1 MGGLIMAYHMKGEPN
16 PAALCQS
23 KPLLGEAVRQA
34 HQNYQAP
41 YRLCLMGGLAA
52 LSSAAQS
59 LADVVMPYGAKVPIS
74 LSLVGI
80 ALSGERKSTV
90 ERRFMKE
97 IKALDD
103 NLEEEHNSNL
113 ADYKVKM
120 LEWKGRK
127 KQLEKQLAKSGSDD
141 HELTSIREAL
151 RELLATEPTK
161 PQRAKLV
168 YEDISPMAMLNALN
182 ETGVGTLVSSEGGI
196 IVDGKSFDAVPHLN
210 SLWSGD
216 KVSVARVGKPSLN
229 ISNARLTVS
238 IMLQPEIFKPQTG
251 KKGEKIRGSGH
262 WARYLVIN
270 PESTQGTRLSTR
282 QANSWEHLDAFDRR
296 IREILSKAR
305 MARIVGD
312 VEREEIRF
320 SEEAAAAWYKLA
332 DRIEE
337 AILPGGQFEHASDHA
352 SKLGENIARV
362 AALLHYFEE
371 DGDAISVE
379 TLNVAAD
386 ICAECSDDFL
396 KLFVP
401 PPEEIRDAI
410 ELNKLIN
417 RIRDDGW
424 RFIRKTYLHKRCPNA
439 QRTGGRFFR
448 ALDVLLNEGVISEY
462 VDGHNAQ
469 CLDLCPN
476 LPRPRWLVN
485 GRR

>member
-1 MGGLIMAYHMKGEPN
+1 MGGLIMAYHMKGEIN
-16 PAALCQS
+16 PAAFCQS

-34 HQNYQAP
+34 HQNFQAP

-59 LADVVMPYGAKVPIS
+59 LADVAMPYGAKVPIG
-74 LSLVGI
+74 LNLVGV
-80 ALSGERKSTV
+80 APSGERKSTV

-127 KQLEKQLAKSGSDD
+127 KQLEKQLGKSGGDE

-151 RELLATEPTK
+151 RELLVTEPTK

-229 ISNARLTVS
+229 ISDARLAVS
-238 IMLQPEIFKPQTG
+238 IMLQPEIFKPHTG
-251 KKGEKIRGSGH
+251 KKGEKVRGSGH
-262 WARYLVIN
+262 WARYLVFS

-282 QANSWEHLDAFDRR
+282 QANSWEHLEAFDRR
-296 IREILSKAR
+296 LREILSKAR
-305 MARIVGD
+305 MARVVGD
-312 VEREEIRF
+312 FEREEIRF
-320 SEEAAAAWYKLA
+320 SEEAAAAWFKVS

-337 AILPGGQFEHASDHA
+337 EILPGGRFERASDHA

-362 AALLHYFEE
+362 AALLHYFEG
-371 DGDAISVE
+371 DGDAISIE
-379 TLNVAAD
+379 TFNVAAD

-401 PPEEIRDAI
+401 PPEEITDAI

-417 RIRDDGW
+417 RTRDDGL
-424 RFIRKTYLHKRCPNA
+424 RFIRRTYLHKRCPNA

-448 ALDVLLNEGVISEY
+448 ALDVLLREGVVRSY
-462 VDGHNAQ
+462 VDMSNSQ
-469 CLDLCPN
+469 CLDLCPL
-476 LPRPRWLVN
+476 LPLPWGPQN
-485 GRR
+485 GHH

>member
-1 MGGLIMAYHMKGEPN
+1 MGGLIMAYPMTGKIN
-16 PAALCQS
+16 PAAFCQS

-34 HQNYQAP
+34 HQNFQAP

-59 LADVVMPYGAKVPIS
+59 LADVVMPYGAKVP
-74 LSLVGI
+74 LSLNQVGV

-113 ADYKVKM
+113 ADYKVKI
-120 LEWKGRK
+120 LEWKSRK
-127 KQLEKQLAKSGSDD
+127 KQLEKKLGKSGGDE
-141 HELTSIREAL
+141 HELACIREEL

-229 ISNARLTVS
+229 ISDARLAVS

-251 KKGEKIRGSGH
+251 KKGEKVRGSGH
-262 WARYLVIN
+262 WARYLVFN
-270 PESTQGTRLSTR
+270 PESTQGTRLSIR
-282 QANSWEHLDAFDRR
+282 QANSWEHLEAFDRR

-305 MARIVGD
+305 MARVVGD

-337 AILPGGQFEHASDHA
+337 AIRPGGQFEHASDHA

-379 TLNVAAD
+379 TFNAAAD
-386 ICAECSDDFL
+386 ICAECSHDFL

-401 PPEEIRDAI
+401 RPEEVRDAV
-410 ELNKLIN
+410 ELDKLIN
-417 RIRDDGW
+417 RMRDDGL
-424 RFIRKTYLHKRCPNA
+424 RFIRRTYLHKRCPNA
-439 QRTGGRFFR
+439 QRTGGRFFL
-448 ALDVLLNEGVISEY
+448 ALDALLREGVIRSY
-462 VDGHNAQ
+462 VDMSNSQ
-469 CLDLCPN
+469 CLDLCPL
-476 LPRPRWLVN
+476 LPLPWGPKN
-485 GRR
+485 GHH

>member
-1 MGGLIMAYHMKGEPN
+1 MGGLIMAYPMRGKIN

-34 HQNYQAP
+34 RQNFQAP

-59 LADVVMPYGAKVPIS
+59 LADVVMPYGARVPIS

-103 NLEEEHNSNL
+103 NLEEEHNTNL

-127 KQLEKQLAKSGSDD
+127 KKLEKQLGKSVGDE

-229 ISNARLTVS
+229 ISDARLTVS
-238 IMLQPEIFKPQTG
+238 IMLQPEIFKPHTG
-251 KKGEKIRGSGH
+251 KKGEKVRGSGH
-262 WARYLVIN
+262 WARYLVFN
-270 PESTQGTRLSTR
+270 PESTQGTRLSMY
-282 QANSWEHLDAFDRR
+282 QANSWEHLEAFDRR
-296 IREILSKAR
+296 IREILNKAR

-320 SEEAAAAWYKLA
+320 SDEAAAAWYKWA

-337 AILPGGQFEHASDHA
+337 AILPGKQFEHASDHA

-362 AALLHYFEE
+362 AALLHYFEG
-371 DGDAISVE
+371 DGGAISVE
-379 TLNVAAD
+379 TFNVALD
-386 ICAECSDDFL
+386 ICAECSDDFR

-401 PPEEIRDAI
+401 LPEEIRDAV
-410 ELNKLIN
+410 ELDKRIN
-417 RIRDDGW
+417 RIRDDGL
-424 RFIRKTYLHKRCPNA
+424 RFIRRTYLHKRCPNA

-448 ALDVLLNEGVISEY
+448 ALDVLLREQVISAY
-462 VDGHNAQ
+462 IDGKNAE
-469 CLDLCPN
+469 CLDLCPH
-476 LPRPRWLVN
+476 LPKPAWLVN
-485 GRR
+485 GHH

>member
-16 PAALCQS
+16 PAAFCQS

-141 HELTSIREAL
+141 DHELTSIREAL

-161 PQRAKLV
+161 PQRAKIV

-182 ETGVGTLVSSEGGI
+182 ETGGGTLVSSEGGI

-210 SLWSGD
+210 SLWSL
-216 KVSVARVGKPSLN
+216 SL
-229 ISNARLTVS
+229 IH
-238 IMLQPEIFKPQTG
+238 I
-251 KKGEKIRGSGH
+251 
-262 WARYLVIN
+262 
-270 PESTQGTRLSTR
+270 
-282 QANSWEHLDAFDRR
+282 
-296 IREILSKAR
+296 
-305 MARIVGD
+305 
-312 VEREEIRF
+312 
-320 SEEAAAAWYKLA
+320 
-332 DRIEE
+332 
-337 AILPGGQFEHASDHA
+337 
-352 SKLGENIARV
+352 
-362 AALLHYFEE
+362 
-371 DGDAISVE
+371 
-379 TLNVAAD
+379 
-386 ICAECSDDFL
+386 
-396 KLFVP
+396 
-401 PPEEIRDAI
+401 
-410 ELNKLIN
+410 
-417 RIRDDGW
+417 
-424 RFIRKTYLHKRCPNA
+424 
-439 QRTGGRFFR
+439 
-448 ALDVLLNEGVISEY
+448 
-462 VDGHNAQ
+462 
-469 CLDLCPN
+469 
-476 LPRPRWLVN
+476 
-485 GRR
+485 

>member
-1 MGGLIMAYHMKGEPN
+1 MEYPMTREPN
-16 PAALCQS
+16 PAALCYSQ
-23 KPLLGEAVRQA
+23 PLFGEAVRQA
-34 HQNYQAP
+34 HQNFQAP
-41 YRLCLMGGLAA
+41 SRLCCMGGLAA

-59 LADVVMPYGAKVPIS
+59 LVDVVMPYGARVPAGVY
-74 LSLVGI
+74 LALI
-80 ALSGERKSTV
+80 ARSGERKSTV

-103 NLEEEHNSNL
+103 NLEEEHNCNL

-120 LEWKGRK
+120 LEWKNRK
-127 KQLEKQLAKSGSDD
+127 KQLEKKLGKSGNDQ
-141 HELTSIREAL
+141 HELTRIREEL
-151 RELLATEPTK
+151 RELLASEPTK

-229 ISNARLTVS
+229 ISDARLTVS

-362 AALLHYFEE
+362 AALLHFFEG
-371 DGDAISVE
+371 DGGAITVE

-386 ICAECSDDFL
+386 ICNECSDDFL

-401 PPEEIRDAI
+401 PPEEVRDAV
-410 ELNKLIN
+410 ELDKLIN
-417 RIRDDGW
+417 RMRDDGL
-424 RFIRKTYLHKRCPNA
+424 RFIRRTYLHKRCPNA

-448 ALDVLLNEGVISEY
+448 ALDVLLREGVIRSY
-462 VDGHNAQ
+462 VDMSNSQ
-469 CLDLCPN
+469 CLDLCPL
-476 LPRPRWLVN
+476 LPLPWGGPLN
-485 GRR
+485 GHH

>member
-1 MGGLIMAYHMKGEPN
+1 MEYPMTREPN
-16 PAALCQS
+16 PAALCYSQ
-23 KPLLGEAVRQA
+23 PLFGEAVRQA
-34 HQNYQAP
+34 HQNFQAP

-59 LADVVMPYGAKVPIS
+59 LVDVVMPYGARVPAGVY
-74 LSLVGI
+74 LALI
-80 ALSGERKSTV
+80 ARSGERKSTV

-103 NLEEEHNSNL
+103 NLEEEHNCNL

-120 LEWKGRK
+120 LEWKNRK
-127 KQLEKQLAKSGSDD
+127 KQLEKKLGKSGNDQ
-141 HELTSIREAL
+141 HELTRIREEL
-151 RELLATEPTK
+151 RELLASEPTK

-216 KVSVARVGKPSLN
+216 KVSVARVGKPSIN
-229 ISNARLTVS
+229 ISNARLAVS

-262 WARYLVIN
+262 WARYLVFN
-270 PESTQGTRLSTR
+270 PESTQGYRLSIN
-282 QANSWEHLDAFDRR
+282 QANSWEHLEAFDRR

-305 MARIVGD
+305 MARVVGD

-332 DRIEE
+332 DRVEE
-337 AILPGGQFEHASDHA
+337 AIRPGGQFENASDHA

-362 AALLHYFEE
+362 AALLH
-371 DGDAISVE
+371 
-379 TLNVAAD
+379 
-386 ICAECSDDFL
+386 FL
-396 KLFVP
+396 
-401 PPEEIRDAI
+401 R
-410 ELNKLIN
+410 
-417 RIRDDGW
+417 
-424 RFIRKTYLHKRCPNA
+424 
-439 QRTGGRFFR
+439 GRGR
-448 ALDVLLNEGVISEY
+448 HHGR
-462 VDGHNAQ
+462 NAQ
-469 CLDLCPN
+469 CRCGHL
-476 LPRPRWLVN
+476 
-485 GRR
+485 

>member
-1 MGGLIMAYHMKGEPN
+1 MGGLIMAYPMTGKIN
-16 PAALCQS
+16 PAAFCQS

-59 LADVVMPYGAKVPIS
+59 LADVVMPYGAKVPTS

-103 NLEEEHNSNL
+103 NIEEEHGSNL
-113 ADYKVKM
+113 ADYRLKM
-120 LEWKGRK
+120 LEWKSRK
-127 KQLEKQLAKSGSDD
+127 KQLEKQLVKSGGDD
-141 HELTSIREAL
+141 HELTSIREEL

-229 ISNARLTVS
+229 ISDARLTVS
-238 IMLQPEIFKPQTG
+238 IMLQPEIFKPHTD
-251 KKGEKIRGSGH
+251 KKGEKVRGSGH
-262 WARYLVIN
+262 WARYLVFN
-270 PESTQGTRLSTR
+270 PVSTQGDRLSMY
-282 QANSWEHLDAFDRR
+282 QANSWEHLEAFDRR

-305 MARIVGD
+305 MARVVGD

-320 SEEAAAAWYKLA
+320 AEEAAAEWYKLA
-332 DRIEE
+332 DRIEI
-337 AILPGGQFEHASDHA
+337 AIRSGGEFEKASDHA

-362 AALLHYFEE
+362 AALLHYFEG
-371 DGDAISVE
+371 DGDVISVE

-386 ICAECSDDFL
+386 ICAECSHDFL
-396 KLFVP
+396 QLFVP
-401 PPEEIRDAI
+401 PPEEVRDAV
-410 ELNKLIN
+410 ELDKLIN
-417 RIRDDGW
+417 RMRDDGL
-424 RFIRKTYLHKRCPNA
+424 RFIRRTYLHKRCPNA

-448 ALDVLLNEGVISEY
+448 ALDVLLREGVIRSY
-462 VDGHNAQ
+462 VDMSNAQ
-469 CLDLCPN
+469 CLDLCPL
-476 LPRPRWLVN
+476 LPLPWGVQN
-485 GRR
+485 GHH